1 MSALAYIRDYGS
13 EEETSEDSE
22 KEDSEHCK
30 KLKLP
35 TPNLSGVS
43 VVPSEDHIDD
53 PSLHS
58 GRTRSFPHV
67 RGNWATFIYVEYPNK
82 ENLFQIIAKLEA
94 IVTSFD
100 ESCIVCEDVHI
111 SLSKTFVL
119 RYHMIK
125 SFTST
130 LQNVLSN
137 NNSFVLNFDS
147 VEVYC
152 NEEKTRTFIALG
164 VDAISHAYLNN
175 ILKQIDSLLDDF
187 KLPTF
192 YENPSFHMSI
202 LSVIG
207 NKKELLLKNFNN
219 LYDIFIQ
226 HKYILK
232 SENINKVNCK
242 SGNKIYQYC
251 LK

>member
-1 MSALAYIRDYGS
+1 MSALAYICDYGS
-13 EEETSEDSE
+13 EEETSEDSD
-22 KEDSEHCK
+22 KEGFDNLK
-30 KLKLP
+30 KVKLP

-43 VVPSEDHIDD
+43 VVSSEEHIDD
-53 PSLHS
+53 PSLHN
-58 GRTRSFPHV
+58 GRTRSFPHI

-82 ENLFQIIAKLEA
+82 ENLFQIIEKLESL
-94 IVTSFD
+94 VKSVD
-100 ESCIVCEDVHI
+100 ESCLVCEDVHI

-130 LQNVLSN
+130 LQNLLSN

-152 NEEKTRTFIALG
+152 NEENTRTFIALG
-164 VDAISHAYLNN
+164 VDALSHAYLNN

-192 YENPSFHMSI
+192 YESPSFHMSI
-202 LSVIG
+202 LSVNG
-207 NKKELLLKNFNN
+207 NKKELLLKILNN

-226 HKYILK
+226 QKYILK
-232 SENINKVNCK
+232 PESINKVNCK

>member
-1 MSALAYIRDYGS
+1 MSALAYICDYGS
-13 EEETSEDSE
+13 EEETSDSE
-22 KEDSEHCK
+22 KKDSENLK

-43 VVPSEDHIDD
+43 VVLSEEHIDN

-58 GRTRSFPHV
+58 GRTRSFPHI

-82 ENLFQIIAKLEA
+82 GNLFHIIEKLEA
-94 IVTSFD
+94 LVKSVD
-100 ESCIVCEDVHI
+100 ESCMVCQDVHI

-130 LQNVLSN
+130 LQNVLNN
-137 NNSFVLNFDS
+137 NNSFILNFDS

-152 NEEKTRTFIALG
+152 NEENTRTFIALG
-164 VDAISHAYLNN
+164 VDALSHAYLNN
-175 ILKQIDSLLDDF
+175 ILKQIDTLLDDF

-202 LSVIG
+202 LSVNG
-207 NKKELLLKNFNN
+207 NKKDLLLKILNNF
-219 LYDIFIQ
+219 YDIFIQ
-226 HKYILK
+226 QKYILK
-232 SENINKVNCK
+232 PENINKVNCK